1 MSIRIM
7 SAVFESETLGP
18 TERLIMLSLADHAD
32 DEGRCYPSIDRLSR
46 RTGLSER
53 AVQTNIAKLR
63 DQGYIKVVLGG
74 GKGRSN
80 LYFISANPAA
90 NAGYDAPKPR
100 TICTPQEM
108 HPAADA
114 PQTPQ
119 QVRPNPAA
127 DAPEPSR
134 TIIEPSEYNNARE
147 VAGILCQWASQDAV
161 RSFIA
166 YRRKQKGKALS
177 VTAAKRL
184 ANQLKEIFNS
194 GGDPDDAL
202 GMAEERGWQSV
213 QAEWYFKAKG
223 QANGTGN
230 HTSLGT
236 GASGPDTGMV
246 AAFAAVAARRA
257 AQSGRG

>member
-53 AVQTNIAKLR
+53 AVQTNIGKLR
-63 DQGYIKVVLGG
+63 DQGYIKVVLRGC
-74 GKGRSN
+74 KGRSN
-80 LYFISANPAA
+80 LYFISPNPAA
-90 NAGYDAPKPR
+90 GAGYDAPKPR
-100 TICTPQEM
+100 SRCTPQEM

-134 TIIEPSEYNNARE
+134 TIIEPSKSRARE
-147 VAGILCQWASQDAV
+147 ARDILEVLSEVISEPVAGD
-161 RSFIA
+161 FIEH
-166 YRRKQKGKALS
+166 RKAKKAKITLRAATLIANKLANHPDPDSVICLSIENGWTGVFPEKVKGQRYDNRTQKRNGSPQGRENRPDPAL
-177 VTAAKRL
+177 ANIARL
-184 ANQLKEIFNS
+184 A
-194 GGDPDDAL
+194 GL
-202 GMAEERGWQSV
+202 G
-213 QAEWYFKAKG
+213 
-223 QANGTGN
+223 
-230 HTSLGT
+230 
-236 GASGPDTGMV
+236 
-246 AAFAAVAARRA
+246 
-257 AQSGRG
+257 